1 MPTKTSTL
9 LRANSILLV
18 CLSFA
23 ACGSTASSPTPTA
36 PTTIAPDAIAD
47 DELGGFEVEVTP
59 NPVPWS
65 VTPASESSCGDVQNT
80 WIYTQVLRNTGGNTI
95 VVSDRIDYFNNR
107 EVSRRANLGITLEP
121 GAETRITTR
130 WCSVSSVVQTAYTDW
145 TATDATTA
153 AVFTFAG
160 PRVMLQA
167 K

>member
-1 MPTKTSTL
+1 MF
-9 LRANSILLV
+9 V
-18 CLSFA
+18 
-23 ACGSTASSPTPTA
+23 ACGSTESSPTA

-47 DELGGFEVEVTP
+47 PGPDDELGSLEVEVTP

-65 VTPASESSCGDVQNT
+65 SATISESGCGDVLNI
-80 WIYTQVLRNTGGNTI
+80 WVYTQVLRNAGGNTI
-95 VVSDRIDYFNNR
+95 VVNERTDYFNNR

-145 TATDATTA
+145 SATDATTA